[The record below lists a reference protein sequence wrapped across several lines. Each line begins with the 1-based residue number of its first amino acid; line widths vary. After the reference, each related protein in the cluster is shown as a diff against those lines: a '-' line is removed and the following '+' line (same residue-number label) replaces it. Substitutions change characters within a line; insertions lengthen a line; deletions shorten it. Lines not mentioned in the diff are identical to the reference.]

1 MKPFMKPLCTLIALP
16 LVPLALAAP
25 VYAQSGTAPGSI
37 NVPGGSNTDKG
48 YAPKPGKM
56 KKNAD
61 GTMSPDTRTKGAGAG
76 GGGSSN
82 GSPDNSM
89 NAGGIAG
96 GSTVSRPAGS

>member
-1 MKPFMKPLCTLIALP
+1 MKPIHTLIALP
-16 LVPLALAAP
+16 ALALALAAP
-25 VYAQSGTAPGSI
+25 VHAQSGTAPGSI
-37 NVPGGSNTDKG
+37 NVPGGSSTDKG

-89 NAGGIAG
+89 NAGGVAG
-96 GSTVSRPAGS
+96 GSTVARPAGS